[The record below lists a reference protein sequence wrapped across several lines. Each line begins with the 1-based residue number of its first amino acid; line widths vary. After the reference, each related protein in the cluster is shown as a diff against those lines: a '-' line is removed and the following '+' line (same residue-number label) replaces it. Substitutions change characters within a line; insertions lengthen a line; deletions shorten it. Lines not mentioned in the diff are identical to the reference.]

1 MIIQRYISKEI
12 RWSFLA
18 TMLILLLIIVGNTFV
33 KLLAKVSTGD
43 LPLDV
48 LGKMVLLGS
57 ISGGLQLVPIAL
69 LIGMM
74 LAFGRLYQDHEME
87 ALNAAGTGPM
97 EFYKGISRFV
107 GPLTLIVA
115 VMVLWVVPQVEG
127 INNDIKDEIKQR
139 PEAAGIPVGEF
150 MQAGRGKRRFTL
162 FIENLDKEQVFMQKF
177 FMHTQDE
184 GEENIVLAEGAIL
197 FIDQVTGERVLQISS
212 GSRYGRDIKTDE
224 FKVFQ
229 FAEHGVRIPPLD
241 VSSNI
246 DLDTTPTLQLF
257 KETSLDAKAELHW
270 RFAVIL
276 ATPVMAFLAF
286 PLSFSTPR
294 QGRFGKLALGILL
307 FAIYFNLLIT
317 GVSML
322 EKATT
327 PVWLGLW
334 WVHFIFIALGL
345 WMLKSRYGIKN
356 SKNAIVEK
364 KTAEK
369 KSTEKENRVAK

>member
-1 MIIQRYISKEI
+1 MIIQRYISKEV

-87 ALNAAGTGPM
+87 ALNAAGTGPF
-97 EFYKGISRFV
+97 EFYKGIARFV
-107 GPLTLIVA
+107 VPLTLIVA
-115 VMVLWVVPQVEG
+115 LLVLWIVPQIETL
-127 INNDIKDEIKQR
+127 NNDIKNEVKQR

-150 MQAGRGKRRFTL
+150 MQAGKGKRRFTL
-162 FIENLDKEQVFMQKF
+162 FVEALDEEQVVMQRF
-177 FMHTQDE
+177 FMHTLINN
-184 GEENIVLAEGAIL
+184 EESIVLAEGAIL
-197 FIDQVTGERVLQISS
+197 FIDKTNGERVLQISS
-212 GSRYGRDIKTDE
+212 GSRYSRDLNTDE

-229 FAEHGVRIPPLD
+229 FSEHGVRVPPLN
-241 VSSNI
+241 VSSSL
-246 DLDTTPTLQLF
+246 DLDTTPTLQLLRE
-257 KETSLDAKAELHW
+257 KSLEAKAELHW

-307 FAIYFNLLIT
+307 FAVYFNLLIT

-322 EKATT
+322 EKGKT

-334 WVHFIFIALGL
+334 WVHLIFIVLGL
-345 WMLKSRYGIKN
+345 WMLKRRYGARRQKA
-356 SKNAIVEK
+356 SADQ
-364 KTAEK
+364 
-369 KSTEKENRVAK
+369 

>member
-1 MIIQRYISKEI
+1 MIIQRYIAKEI

-87 ALNAAGTGPM
+87 ALNAAGTGPI
-97 EFYKGISRFV
+97 EFYKGIGRFV
-107 GPLTLIVA
+107 VPLTLLVA
-115 VMVLWVVPQVEG
+115 VLVLWVVPQVEG
-127 INNDIKDEIKQR
+127 LNNEIKNEIKQR

-150 MQAGRGKRRFTL
+150 MQAGRGKRSFTL
-162 FIENLDKEQVFMQKF
+162 FIENLDKDQVVMQRF
-177 FMHTQDE
+177 FMHTQDA

-197 FIDQVTGERVLQISS
+197 FIDKVSGERVLQISS
-212 GSRYGRDIKTDE
+212 GSRYGRDLNTDE
-224 FKVFQ
+224 FKVFK

-241 VSSNI
+241 VPSNI
-246 DLDTTPTLQLF
+246 DLDTTSTLQLF
-257 KETSLDAKAELHW
+257 KETSLTAKAELHW

-317 GVSML
+317 GVSLL
-322 EKATT
+322 EKSTT

-334 WVHFIFIALGL
+334 WVHSIFIALGL
-345 WMLKSRYGIKN
+345 WMLKSRYGVKKN
-356 SKNAIVEK
+356 K
-364 KTAEK
+364 KHMLRRKTG
-369 KSTEKENRVAK
+369 